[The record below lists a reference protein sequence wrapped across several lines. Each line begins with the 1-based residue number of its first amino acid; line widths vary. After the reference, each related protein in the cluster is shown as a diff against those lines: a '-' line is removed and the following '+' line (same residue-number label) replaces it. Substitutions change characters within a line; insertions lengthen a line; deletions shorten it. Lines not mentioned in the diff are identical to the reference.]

1 MGQEQLKEL
10 LTMQRS
16 ENYMLKI
23 IGSLIVIGATTI
35 MGFYYAGIYVE
46 RVKQIRGIQ
55 YALNILESE
64 IVYTS
69 TPLAEAFKNVGD
81 KSSEPFK
88 RLFYKLSENLRNKN
102 VESVTN
108 AFKSAFES
116 LKGEIY
122 FEKEEIEVIYSFMKS
137 LGNSDVE
144 GQKKNFNITIK
155 KLEAFELKAE
165 ENRRKNERLFK
176 YLGVSCGMLVVII
189 LV

>member
-1 MGQEQLKEL
+1 
-10 LTMQRS
+10 
-16 ENYMLKI
+16 MLKI

-46 RVKQIRGIQ
+46 RVKQIRAIQ

-69 TPLAEAFKNVGD
+69 TPLAEAFKSVGS

-88 RLFYKLSENLRNKN
+88 RLFNNLSENLRNKN
-102 VESVTN
+102 VGSVAN
-108 AFKSAFES
+108 AFKVALDN

-122 FEKEEIEVIYSFMKS
+122 FEKEELEVIDSFMKS
-137 LGNSDVE
+137 LGNTDVE

-165 ENRRKNERLFK
+165 ESRKKNERLFK
-176 YLGVSCGMLVVII
+176 YLGISCGMLVVIM